1 VWKKPSAP
9 SNAWGAGKPAS
20 EASSKHEAGAKPK
33 DDVHPWNEPDDYPN
47 FSTTPRSSKSPPVGA
62 EILVRDKCLRRRA
75 YERGECTK
83 KERDAT
89 IVSQFGLK
97 PTPTPDQEVT
107 ARDRAW
113 IKILRCIRTT
123 RIAPWCT
130 WID

>member
-1 VWKKPSAP
+1 
-9 SNAWGAGKPAS
+9 
-20 EASSKHEAGAKPK
+20 
-33 DDVHPWNEPDDYPN
+33 
-47 FSTTPRSSKSPPVGA
+47 VGA
-62 EILVRDKCLRRRA
+62 EILVRDMCLRRRA

-89 IVSQFGLK
+89 IVSQFGAK

-113 IKILRCIRTT
+113 IKIHRCIRTT

-130 WID
+130 WVD